1 MDDAEGCVMATLRLL
16 IALPLILALLCY
28 ARLFHPDL
36 WDLIEGSD
44 I

>member
-1 MDDAEGCVMATLRLL
+1 MATLRLL
-16 IALPLILALLCY
+16 ITLPLLFALLCY

-36 WDLIEGSD
+36 WDQIEGSD